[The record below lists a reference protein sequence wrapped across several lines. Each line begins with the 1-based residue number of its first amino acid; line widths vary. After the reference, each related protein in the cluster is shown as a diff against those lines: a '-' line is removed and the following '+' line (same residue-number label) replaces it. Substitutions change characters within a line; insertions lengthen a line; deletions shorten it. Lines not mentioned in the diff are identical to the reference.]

1 VRGVLIDPHS
11 IQRSTLLC
19 PHHEN
24 RGSYKQNGP
33 ELSPETEKLEFGFVT
48 TINTSSSSD
57 AHTIDTNAPS
67 ARTTV
72 RAETAS
78 KRTTA
83 AHQSALRLINY
94 SANYNVFTTTP
105 PTLIKALITALSEAR

>member
-1 VRGVLIDPHS
+1 MPL
-11 IQRSTLLC
+11 
-19 PHHEN
+19 HEN

-105 PTLIKALITALSEAR
+105 PTLIKALITTLSEAR

>member
-1 VRGVLIDPHS
+1 MRLFISAP
-11 IQRSTLLC
+11 RTLHC
-19 PHHEN
+19 PRHEN

-57 AHTIDTNAPS
+57 AHTIDKNASS
-67 ARTTV
+67 ARKTV

-78 KRTTA
+78 KRTTV
-83 AHQSALRLINY
+83 AHQSAHRLIVY
-94 SANYNVFTTTP
+94 SANYNVFTTTT
-105 PTLIKALITALSEAR
+105 PTSIEALITALSEAR